1 MLDPPQG
8 LFFEDGQFVEEVCQA
23 ESFGTLNVVNAIV
36 DPAYGE

>member
-8 LFFEDGQFVEEVCQA
+8 LLFEDGELMEEVCQA
-23 ESFGTLNVVNAIV
+23 ESLGTLNVVNAIV